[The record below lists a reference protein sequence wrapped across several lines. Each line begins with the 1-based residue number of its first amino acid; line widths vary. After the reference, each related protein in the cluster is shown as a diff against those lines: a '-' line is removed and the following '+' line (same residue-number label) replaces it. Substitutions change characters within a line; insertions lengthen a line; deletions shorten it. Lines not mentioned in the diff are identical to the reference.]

1 MVQTSLAALAAAV
14 ARAAPRLRKAPIA
27 LTDAAAERIRA
38 LLDKRN
44 KARRKAEGSPWLRR
58 NQLFS
63 VQVCLCH
70 WVSLLPQDCGSVPAA
85 LCQCI

>member
-1 MVQTSLAALAAAV
+1 MLYKGVFWEASLRLEARCAPKASPQGMVQTSLAALAAAV

-44 KARRKAEGSPWLRR
+44 KARFCKAEGSPWL
-58 NQLFS
+58 
-63 VQVCLCH
+63 
-70 WVSLLPQDCGSVPAA
+70 
-85 LCQCI
+85 